1 MAVFALDH
9 QRAGAEAG
17 IIQNDEDIDLFVDAG
32 RADPELPSNELSIEI
47 RHSRAGSR
55 GQRGQLDNGRMIT
68 PLTGWFGRRFLPSVE
83 REIMLEA
90 AKFADQP
97 RTGEKR
103 PLLFDRQGFTVR
115 QELHEMGAP
124 QRLGVGRIGL
134 LDERQNGIDR
144 AGASFDVIVI
154 RKHGRSIRSW
164 SEAGVA
170 PTSGSNHIDPPA
182 KKRAG
187 PPARGIRTIV
197 VKMFIFNH
205 FHVIPLRSAS
215 GYSWTR
221 LPFLAIV
228 RGGRGLRPIPTPL
241 EFCYAGMAAFLRA
254 RHLLRSPAVRNLIQS
269 PRVGF
274 MQLPSLDDLLAAFEG
289 VREETK
295 TGGIFRARDAEDV
308 VRVVSRRGEALG
320 GYLRQ
325 LTRLVRLAALCS
337 PHVYLEFFEITLR
350 STQSTALGPV
360 IARRLTDFGVPP
372 ARITLDGTRLR
383 FLEPEMWAEGD
394 GSGAFEISLR
404 QVPRLALLHSV
415 LCRFLHYPR
424 LCNSAGGRSSPTSE
438 PDRGLLWPLLV
449 SQPTCSADDV
459 ARRVQAALNSH
470 LTRVFETT
478 SHTAR
483 QVQTITGFLRSR
495 VAPGLGST
503 SPSDLIDDQL
513 LMDFWETTALKG
525 EEGFRL
531 YRSAV
536 TKMLRYRRSLLYA
549 QAEFRSPAAIGSDTA
564 KGEIDLDRLNRM
576 RSDAEPGASSSAASW
591 SLGAGEWQ
599 SPMLSLRDFFQIVKV
614 LNKSERLQLS
624 NFLDGCDE
632 RNSDDVSDVD
642 VEEST
647 SAIHD
652 FRLALGREFSRPY
665 GSALFGS
672 DKFDIR
678 LTRTL
683 LRVDVFDPCQRSI
696 GLRAERGEQA
706 AVDDM
711 LQGLSDGIYR
721 DRECCYLAVREQLKE
736 GMLACLYILGS
747 LGDANALVLMA
758 RLFGRSAVTYFAGLP
773 GDEITPDED
782 DLSETARAEIA
793 ARLRAAFVNEVTIEN
808 EGVRTMVR
816 AARKSAE
823 QTRRS
828 GFKREHWTVDHCVQ
842 RAIGQAVGELVRLLD
857 EIDRLLGALHRV
869 DRNAPASSDTGL
881 VRSAQQ
887 DVATFTDVFRK
898 IYHVPQR

>member
-1 MAVFALDH
+1 
-9 QRAGAEAG
+9 
-17 IIQNDEDIDLFVDAG
+17 
-32 RADPELPSNELSIEI
+32 
-47 RHSRAGSR
+47 
-55 GQRGQLDNGRMIT
+55 
-68 PLTGWFGRRFLPSVE
+68 
-83 REIMLEA
+83 
-90 AKFADQP
+90 
-97 RTGEKR
+97 
-103 PLLFDRQGFTVR
+103 
-115 QELHEMGAP
+115 
-124 QRLGVGRIGL
+124 
-134 LDERQNGIDR
+134 
-144 AGASFDVIVI
+144 
-154 RKHGRSIRSW
+154 
-164 SEAGVA
+164 
-170 PTSGSNHIDPPA
+170 
-182 KKRAG
+182 
-187 PPARGIRTIV
+187 
-197 VKMFIFNH
+197 
-205 FHVIPLRSAS
+205 
-215 GYSWTR
+215 
-221 LPFLAIV
+221 
-228 RGGRGLRPIPTPL
+228 
-241 EFCYAGMAAFLRA
+241 
-254 RHLLRSPAVRNLIQS
+254 
-269 PRVGF
+269 
-274 MQLPSLDDLLAAFEG
+274 MQLPILDDLLAAFED
-289 VREETK
+289 VREESK
-295 TGGIFRARDAEDV
+295 TCGIFRTRDAEDII
-308 VRVVSRRGEALG
+308 RVVSRRGEALG

-350 STQSTALGPV
+350 STESTALGPV

-495 VAPGLGST
+495 VAPSVGTT

-513 LMDFWETTALKG
+513 LVDFWEATALKG

-536 TKMLRYRRSLLYA
+536 TKMLRYRRALMHA
-549 QAEFRSPAAIGSDTA
+549 QAEFRSHAALGSDTE
-564 KGEIDLDRLNRM
+564 KGEIDLDRLVVT
-576 RSDAEPGASSSAASW
+576 RSDEKPGASSSAANW
-591 SLGAGEWQ
+591 SLGAGTWQ
-599 SPMLSLRDFFQIVKV
+599 SPMLSLRDFFQAVKV

-624 NFLDGCDE
+624 NFLDGCGE
-632 RNSDDVSDVD
+632 RYSAPTDDVPELDM
-642 VEEST
+642 EEGT

-652 FRLALGREFSRPY
+652 FRVALGREFSRPY

-672 DKFDIR
+672 DRFDLR

-721 DRECCYLAVREQLKE
+721 DRECCYLAVREQLE
-736 GMLACLYILGS
+736 NGMQACLYILGS

-758 RLFGRSAVTYFAGLP
+758 RLFDRSAVTYFAGP
-773 GDEITPDED
+773 PRDEITPDED
-782 DLSETARAEIA
+782 DLSEPARAEIA
-793 ARLRAAFVNEVTIEN
+793 ARLRTAFVNEVTIEN
-808 EGVRTMVR
+808 EGVRTMLR

-828 GFKREHWTVDHCVQ
+828 GFKREHWTSDHGVQ

-869 DRNAPASSDTGL
+869 DRSAPASSDTRL
-881 VRSAQQ
+881 VHAAQE
-887 DVATFTDVFRK
+887 DEATFADVFRK